1 MAQYFTQ
8 QRDLGSVTPVFIDD
22 TDRVMKEADEII
34 TRQQAVNSYEE
45 RERANLIKNLR
56 TVREFEKGL
65 NTRNHQMLM
74 QNMQQLADIQFQND
88 RVRKQQRINAAQ
100 AQSAQEQRTFKA
112 IDGIIKHG
120 GALYKAGQNMA
131 TEAVQRAAQ
140 DKLKA
145 DRDQAELDQDFNRI
159 KAITLPQ
166 SNEGEA
172 FGVQSQL
179 SAAELAHTARGAQAT
194 EARMNG
200 LDVAGWAGI
209 FLSSEQMQ
217 LIANKVYV
225 GELTERI
232 TRGNGIIEYIKSNPN
247 KTVTYPDPDT
257 KQPITRT
264 FDDIVNGRFF
274 KSGTEM
280 NYAFTEIAQGM
291 IGERIGS
298 TNVNLYHEDFAKIR
312 GSIDDQSGAFSKQVF
327 SNNLEENQKNM
338 YRSMLQEN
346 QLPSDITKNVLQSV
360 DSAAINPVL
369 TRSQAIQN
377 VTTEIIPYI
386 PQGQLDEVLDLLAE
400 AKNKD
405 GQNFFGRRTMIEF
418 REAAAASKKKF
429 NDGYLTSLKTNA
441 KKKAFEY
448 FTVAKKS
455 GGDGFVTIEENSQ
468 MFKQLDARRD
478 RREISDEAHYY
489 IQQEL
494 YKLVKDDADP
504 KLAKERWSY
513 ELATFTLTNEHN
525 DLALASGYINS
536 KEHSS
541 AAVKIKEFNAIKI
554 EGEQY
559 SQSTVKSAFKT
570 QVFNAVGK
578 GKLDG
583 QPADGSARTATAIA
597 YDIYTS
603 KLESYINQVDT
614 EGNKVYSVQQAHD
627 QAYND
632 VMAAIDKGEGVFHVN
647 DTDPD
652 RAPYFSRLTPGRHTG
667 SPQFPAKP
675 TTPASQFGASL
686 SGVEGLEKLKTTS
699 FPDLMSDY
707 VNIRERAKL
716 GLSYKP
722 SEYLQAVAD
731 ESGHSVT
738 DIINTMLEAN
748 GETVRIKRESPLEI
762 LKSRAHSEPEFQK
775 LLDNITIPKLL
786 SLQANMK
793 DVMPHTTGT
802 GSQAFHNMTSIGLK
816 LKDANASK
824 VADAWMKHTK
834 GGRNLLGGS
843 PLEQYQQISKM
854 YDIPY
859 VPAQV
864 TLIAGLSPTMEAIQ
878 SQFQPVDRGGLFNL
892 VMGGESSGDPLVF
905 NEGTTNSTGR
915 FPANATFGS
924 VEQAQAEGQVFAAGS
939 WQGTPGVLNQGRV
952 AAGITDNANFNNLNT
967 QSKAF
972 WGLILNTNKR
982 PALRDYLLGQSND
995 INAAHED
1002 LALEFA
1008 AITGPSGKGSYDGD
1022 SAGNMANTKA
1032 ADVRKALEQARA
1044 ELMSNPVNFN

>member
-45 RERANLIKNLR
+45 REKANLIKNLR

-74 QNMQQLADIQFQND
+74 QNMQQLADIQFQDD
-88 RVRKQQRINAAQ
+88 RVRRQQRINAAQ
-100 AQSAQEQRTFKA
+100 AKADQEKRTFQA
-112 IDGIIKHG
+112 IQGIIKYG
-120 GALYKAGQNMA
+120 GDLYKAGQDMA
-131 TEAVQRAAQ
+131 TQAVQKAAQ

-200 LDVAGWAGI
+200 LDVPGWASI
-209 FLSSEQMQ
+209 FLSSERQQ
-217 LIANKVYV
+217 RIANKVYV
-225 GELTERI
+225 GELTEQI
-232 TRGNGIIEYIKSNPN
+232 TRGNGIIEYIKNNPN
-247 KTVTYPDPDT
+247 QTVTYPDPDT
-257 KQPITRT
+257 KQPVTRT
-264 FDDIVNGRFF
+264 FNDIVNGRFF

-280 NYAFTEIAQGM
+280 NYAFTEIAQRM

-312 GSIDDQSGAFSKQVF
+312 GFINDQSGAFSKQQF
-327 SNNLEENQKNM
+327 SINLKENQSNM

-346 QLPSDITKNVLQSV
+346 QLPTDLSKNILQHV
-360 DSAAINPVL
+360 DSAAVNPGL

-377 VTTEIIPYI
+377 ITTKIIPNI
-386 PQGQLDEVLDLLAE
+386 PQGQLDEVLNLLAE

-405 GQNFFGRRTMIEF
+405 GQNFFGVLTMNEF

-429 NDGYLTSLKTNA
+429 NNGYLTSLKTNA
-441 KKKAFEY
+441 KQKAFEF
-448 FTVAKKS
+448 FTAAKKN
-455 GGDGFVTIEENSQ
+455 GGDGFVTIKEKDQ
-468 MFKQLDARRD
+468 IFDQLDERLN
-478 RREISDEAHYY
+478 RRELSHEAHYY
-489 IQQEL
+489 IKQEL
-494 YKLVKDDADP
+494 YKLVKEDADP
-504 KLAKERWSY
+504 KLAKELWSL
-513 ELATFTLTNEHN
+513 ELATFSLTDDHN
-525 DLALASGYINS
+525 NQALASGYITS

-541 AAVKIKEFNAIKI
+541 AAAAIKEFNAIKI

-559 SQSTVKSAFKT
+559 SESTVKNAFKT
-570 QVFNAVGK
+570 QVFNEIGA
-578 GKLDG
+578 GKLPG
-583 QPADGSARTATAIA
+583 QPADASAQLAASIA

-603 KLESYINQVDT
+603 RLESYVNQVDT
-614 EGNKVYSVQQAHD
+614 EGNKVYSLQQAHD

-632 VMAAIDKGEGVFHVN
+632 VMAAINKGEGVFHIN
-647 DTDPD
+647 DTDTQRGPF
-652 RAPYFSRLTPGRHTG
+652 FSRLTPGRHTG
-667 SPQFPAKP
+667 SPKFPDKP
-675 TTPASQFGASL
+675 TTPASQLGASL
-686 SGVEGLEKLKTTS
+686 TGVEGLEKLKTTY
-699 FPDLMSDY
+699 FPDLQSDY

-716 GLSYKP
+716 GLPYKP
-722 SEYLQAVAD
+722 SEYLQAVED

-762 LKSRAHSEPEFQK
+762 LKSRAHSKPEFQK
-775 LLDNITIPKLL
+775 LLDKITIPKLL

-824 VADAWMKHTK
+824 VADTWMKHTN
-834 GGRNLLGGS
+834 GGRDLLEGS
-843 PLEQYQQISKM
+843 PLQQYQQISKM
-854 YDIPY
+854 YGIPY

-864 TLIAGLSPTMEAIQ
+864 TFIAGLSPSMEALQ
-878 SQFQPVDRGGLFNL
+878 SQYQPVDRGGLFNL
-892 VMGGESSGDPLVF
+892 IMGGESSGDPLIF
-905 NEGTTNSTGR
+905 NRGTTNSTGR
-915 FPANATFGS
+915 LPANTTFGD
-924 VEQAQAEGQVFAAGS
+924 VEQAQAENKVFAAGL
-939 WQGTPGVLNQGRV
+939 WQGTPGVLKQARI
-952 AAGITDNANFNNLNT
+952 AAGIPANAPFNNLKT
-967 QSKAF
+967 QSQAF

-982 PALRDYLLGQSND
+982 PALKDYLLGQSND
-995 INAAHED
+995 INAAHEE

-1008 AITGPSGKGSYDGD
+1008 AIAGPSGKGSYDGD
-1022 SAGNMANTKA
+1022 SAGNMANTKS
-1032 ADVRKALEQARA
+1032 ADVRKFIEQARA